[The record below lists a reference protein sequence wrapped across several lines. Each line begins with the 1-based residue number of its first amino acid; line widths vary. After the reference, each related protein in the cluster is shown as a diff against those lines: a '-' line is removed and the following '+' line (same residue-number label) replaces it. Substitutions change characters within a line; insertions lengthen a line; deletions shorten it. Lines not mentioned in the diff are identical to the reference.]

1 MGAQLDN
8 RGDADQA
15 QGDGA
20 GEQTFIVVGKQMFS
34 KRIFAMEV
42 VSETK
47 VTGARLQLS
56 GFHSLLNFQEKCAQ
70 YWPSER
76 SARYESI
83 SNFVVLF
90 SHLFSS
96 AGISTLWWTP
106 WQSTICLSTY
116 SGSLR

>member
-1 MGAQLDN
+1 MGAQLDH

-20 GEQTFIVVGKQMFS
+20 GEQTFIVAGTQMFS

-42 VSETK
+42 ISGTK
-47 VTGARLQLS
+47 VSGARLQLS
-56 GFHSLLNFQEKCAQ
+56 GFHFLLIFQEKCAQ

-83 SNFVVLF
+83 FFFVLF

-96 AGISTLWWTP
+96 AGTSTSWWTH
-106 WQSTICLSTY
+106 WQSTTCLSTY